1 MGHYDEQREEHD
13 RKYPNGGRIHDT
25 HRPTVESQWTP
36 NQLNQM
42 KAEATRPGEN
52 MKVGG
57 AKMDVGKA
65 EIFAGLVDYFP
76 RALNEVAL
84 VSDYGAQK
92 YSRGGWRTVPDAY
105 VRYGNSLGRHYFA
118 SATGDYDTGPA
129 GSDLLHDAQVAW
141 NALARLEIGL
151 RDGRY
156 LSTPG
161 RKINKVGAVDHAPL
175 NQKSAEAKE
184 SFVDFEKRITSEGLA
199 GPTVAD
205 TARVPT
211 YMENLVKT
219 LKAMGSGD
227 YTVRVIQSPAYGGAL
242 RTRNTFYEAFKA
254 ALAEDSKSI
263 MNNVEWV
270 GMDFGS
276 EKATKPA
283 FQKLK
288 ATAKKAEKA
297 RRGSGRK
304 A

>member
-1 MGHYDEQREEHD
+1 MGHYDEQREEND

-36 NQLNQM
+36 NQLNQT
-42 KAEATRPGEN
+42 KAEAARPGEN

-92 YSRGGWRTVPDAY
+92 YSRGGWRTLPDAY

-161 RKINKVGAVDHAPL
+161 RKLVKTPMAVEVEKSAAAAVDF
-175 NQKSAEAKE
+175 KE
-184 SFVDFEKRITSEGLA
+184 FEKQVARDGLA
-199 GPTVAD
+199 QTPASEK
-205 TARVPT
+205 ARIPT
-211 YMENLVKT
+211 YMDNLVKA
-219 LKAMGSGD
+219 LEAIDGGQRIRVVQAPFYGS
-227 YTVRVIQSPAYGGAL
+227 TPS
-242 RTRNTFYEAFKA
+242 RTRNRF
-254 ALAEDSKSI
+254 AEYYYYGVDPLQHRWI
-263 MNNVEWV
+263 

-276 EKATKPA
+276 EEAAKPA
-283 FQKLK
+283 CQKLK
-288 ATAKKAEKA
+288 AAAKQAVKKASKA